1 MQSLETA
8 NIRFASRMENAMSRL
23 NRRTIV
29 SLGMATFALAL
40 ACSVSLG
47 PTTSP
52 PLQPPAYDPTRAALE
67 MQGTAMALQLTQ
79 AALNVQPPPTQPP
92 PPVLPADSPTPQ
104 PTPTQDLQARMK
116 AAKILVYEDSAA
128 VPLVPW
134 VRPTLELMGLNY
146 IYSAGVGDLMNQLNS
161 GTKWDL
167 IIIASESRSAVQG
180 EFWDVIVP
188 KVTDEKAALIVEIW
202 YLSDTAVGRISQLTS
217 KCGIRF
223 QKVRGEVDSI
233 YTLKPEHPVFTTPN
247 SGFSLTNYWT
257 YWTDKGGDYVRVTG
271 GDAVL
276 LAGGFPGRSSD
287 YGLIATCIEGRVI
300 IQTFSDHD
308 YRRED
313 IQALWENYVTWVLTN
328 HFAVVP

>member
-1 MQSLETA
+1 
-8 NIRFASRMENAMSRL
+8 MSRL
-23 NRRTIV
+23 NRRTILV
-29 SLGMATFALAL
+29 LGTAIIMVTL

-47 PTTSP
+47 PTAS
-52 PLQPPAYDPTRAALE
+52 QPPTPDATRIALE
-67 MQGTAMALQLTQ
+67 IQGTSMAMQLTQ
-79 AALNVQPPPTQPP
+79 VALNAQSAPTLATLPVQPQATLPPPPTDVP
-92 PPVLPADSPTPQ
+92 

-116 AAKILVYEDSAA
+116 TAKILVYEDSMG

-134 VRPTLELMGLNY
+134 VKPTLDLMGLT
-146 IYSAGVGDLMNQLNS
+146 YSYSGDIGILMNQLNS

-167 IIIASESRSAVQG
+167 IIIAAESRSGVQG

-188 KVTDEKAALIVEIW
+188 KVTNDKTALIVEMW

-223 QKVRGEVDSI
+223 QKVREEVDSI
-233 YTLKPEHPVFTTPN
+233 YTLKPDHPIFTTPN
-247 SGFSLTNYWT
+247 SGFSLTNYWG
-257 YWTDKGGDYVRVTG
+257 YWKDKGGDYVRVTG

-276 LAGGFPGRSSD
+276 VGGGFPSTPSD
-287 YGLIATCIEGRVI
+287 YGLITTCIEGRVI

-308 YRRED
+308 YHRED
-313 IQALWENYVTWVLTN
+313 IQALWENYITWVLGN